1 MSVPKAEI
9 YSRISRL
16 QKELKV
22 KGSIGTILVQN
33 VDVYYY
39 SGTFQNSHLFI
50 PAEGE
55 PILFVKKSLKRGQA
69 ESPLEQILPLNSLR
83 ELPKTIEQMGH
94 TLEGQLGL
102 ELDVI
107 PYNTGLFYQKLFNN
121 CGIFDISPI
130 IRKHRA
136 IKSCYELQIIKE
148 AAQMMDW
155 VFNQIP
161 EYLSPKS
168 TEVQIAAEIERLARI
183 AGHEGLIRMRGFNS
197 ELHYGQLFSG
207 ANAAVPSFFDGPTGG
222 KGLSV
227 TYPMGASKDTIQK
240 NKPIVADYV
249 AVKDGYMIDMT
260 RVFALGEIDTFFI
273 EAYDAAISIQDAV
286 AKEAVPGAIGS
297 KLYEK
302 ALQMAKDFG
311 FQDFFMGAAPDQTSF
326 VAHGVGL
333 ELDELPVLAKGYDI
347 VLQENM
353 VFALEP
359 KFIFPNQGVVGIE
372 NTFVVKPEGSQCITQ
387 TSQDI
392 HYIK

>member
-1 MSVPKAEI
+1 MPVPKSEI

-22 KGSIGTILVQN
+22 KGSIGTVLVQN

-55 PILFVKKSLKRGQA
+55 PILFVKKSFKRGQA
-69 ESPLEQILPLNSLR
+69 ESPLENILPLISLR

-94 TLEGQLGL
+94 ILEGQLGL

-121 CGIFDISPI
+121 SQIFDVSPI

-136 IKSCYELQIIKE
+136 IKSNYELQIIKE

-161 EYLSPKS
+161 EYLTPKS

-222 KGLSV
+222 KGLSI
-227 TYPMGASKDTIQK
+227 TYPMGASKDTLQK

-260 RVFALGEIDTFFI
+260 RVFAFGEIDTFFI
-273 EAYDAAISIQDAV
+273 EAYDAAIAIQDAV

-302 ALQMAKDFG
+302 ALQMSKDFG

-387 TSQDI
+387 TSQEI
-392 HYIK
+392 HYI